1 MIFHN
6 TLKLMNCFILNC
18 FIKIRQVRKY
28 VHWNEKDSGLA
39 SDEPKEFDVD
49 KMEER
54 AERFE
59 NLELLKRRTRKFEE
73 TVAPVLVSVSPYSQE
88 TF

>member
-1 MIFHN
+1 MLYLTVFV
-6 TLKLMNCFILNC
+6 
-18 FIKIRQVRKY
+18 KIQQARKH
-28 VHWNEKDSGLA
+28 VHWDEESSGLA

-73 TVAPVLVSVSPYSQE
+73 TVAPVLVSVSCG
-88 TF
+88 